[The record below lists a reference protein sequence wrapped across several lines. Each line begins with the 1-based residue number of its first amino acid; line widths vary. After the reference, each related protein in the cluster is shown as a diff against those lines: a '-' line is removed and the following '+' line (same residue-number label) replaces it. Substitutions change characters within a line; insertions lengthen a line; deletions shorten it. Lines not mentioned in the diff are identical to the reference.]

1 MMEIRVIQPN
11 ELKSWWTFVKPGL
24 ETILRKSPEDWI
36 PEDVYAQCFCK
47 NSLLWIFM
55 EDNRPLGFVVL
66 VVKPQSVHVW
76 CLWAAE
82 QNRLQEGTTLFWKTL
97 EEANIKQ
104 VTFESYR
111 KGWDKIARQYGFSP
125 RSWVKEL

>member
-1 MMEIRVIQPN
+1 MIEIRVIQPN
-11 ELKSWWTFVKPGL
+11 ELKAWWAFVKPGL

-47 NSLLWIFM
+47 NSLLWIFV
-55 EDNRPLGFVVL
+55 EDNKPLGFVVL
-66 VVKPQSVHVW
+66 VVRPEAVHVW
-76 CLWAAE
+76 CLWAAVK
-82 QNRLQEGTTLFWKTL
+82 NRFAEGTKVFWETL
-97 EEANIKQ
+97 EEANIKK

-111 KGWDKIARQYGFSP
+111 KGWDKIARQHGFSP